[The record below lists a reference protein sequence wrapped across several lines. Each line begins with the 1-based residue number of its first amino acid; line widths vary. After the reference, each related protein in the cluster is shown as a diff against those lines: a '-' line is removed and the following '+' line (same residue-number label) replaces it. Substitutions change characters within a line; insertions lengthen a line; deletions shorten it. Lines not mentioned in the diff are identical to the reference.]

1 MHPRTFRATLE
12 LMASTD
18 FNLNKLI
25 AQAAGGRVVRTPF
38 VALDAL
44 DRRPLNNSEIKFLIS
59 GGFATPQRAVVTLYP
74 VHIPSVTD
82 PVEVLELSAE
92 FPPTWESA
100 DVLVALKA
108 AGIDLEQLG
117 DVRFERGSYLVASI
131 GKAKEQLEK
140 LTQLGNLELTVEK
153 AELNASARVKT
164 REVVVPSMR
173 VDAVGAKGFGV
184 SRSYFQGGL
193 ENGKVRLNGQP
204 AKASSEIREGDT
216 LSAEGLGRLEFKR
229 VVNETRRG
237 NYKLELEIHKGG

>member
-1 MHPRTFRATLE
+1 MPAQAACATLG

-18 FNLNKLI
+18 FNLLKLV

-38 VALDAL
+38 LALDTL
-44 DRRPLNNSEIKFLIS
+44 DRRPLQNAEIKFLIS
-59 GGFATPQRAVVTLYP
+59 GGFATPQRAMLTLYP

-82 PVEVLELSAE
+82 PVEVLELSGE
-92 FPPTWESA
+92 FPPVWDPV
-100 DVLVALKA
+100 DVLIALKSE
-108 AGIDLEQLG
+108 GIDPDLTG
-117 DVRFERGSYLVASI
+117 DVRFERGSYLVAVT
-131 GKAKEQLEK
+131 GKAKEALEK
-140 LTQLGNLELTVEK
+140 LTQLGSLELSVEK

-193 ENGKVRLNGQP
+193 ENGKVRLNGQV
-204 AKASSEIREGDT
+204 AKSSSEIREGDT

-237 NYKLELEIHKGG
+237 NFKLELEIHK